1 MKTLLNIICS
11 VTSFSMLSA
20 VIITL
25 IPNASKL
32 KKSLAVLSGLICIL
46 MLLPIFKIDVK
57 EFSIDVSQ
65 SQQAVDIDSLLN
77 DRITAAIKAE
87 ITEISTPILKKYE
100 VYSAKVTL
108 DAEILDESGIF
119 IRSINY
125 IVTEGLSSKS
135 ALEQELQSATGYN
148 CKVIC
153 GEEQ

>member
-65 SQQAVDIDSLLN
+65 SQQAVDIDCLLN

-135 ALEQELQSATGYN
+135 ALERELQSATGYN